1 MSKGTVLIVED
12 SQDVRNVMAEIVSL
26 FGYDVSVAG
35 DGLEAWHKLASFSYD
50 LIITD
55 MGMPKMGGEDLVR
68 NMRQGGI
75 DTPVILIAGIDIQ
88 KGKFG
93 GDTLT
98 NCRFVQKPFTIEDI
112 KQTISGL
119 LKTDNRYEKRKKA
132 KKLNR

>member
-1 MSKGTVLIVED
+1 MPKGTVLIAED

-35 DGLEAWHKLASFSYD
+35 DGLDAWHKMASFSFD

-55 MGMPKMGGEDLVR
+55 MGMPKMGGEDLVK

-75 DTPVILIAGIDIQ
+75 NTPVILIAGVDVQ
-88 KGKFG
+88 RGKFH

-98 NCRFVQKPFTIEDI
+98 NCSFVQKPFTIEDI
-112 KQTISGL
+112 KQAISGL
-119 LKTDNRYEKRKKA
+119 LKTDNRYGKRKKA
-132 KKLNR
+132 KKTK

>member
-1 MSKGTVLIVED
+1 MSEGKVLIVED

-35 DGLEAWHKLASFSYD
+35 DGLEAWNKIASFSYD

-68 NMRQGGI
+68 NMRQEDI
-75 DTPVILIAGIDIQ
+75 DTPVILVAGIDIR
-88 KGKFG
+88 KAKSSGK
-93 GDTLT
+93 TLT

-112 KQTISGL
+112 RQTISL
-119 LKTDNRYEKRKKA
+119 LLDTDREKKG

>member
-1 MSKGTVLIVED
+1 MSKGNVLIVED

-26 FGYDVSVAG
+26 FGYNVSVAK
-35 DGLEAWHKLASFSYD
+35 DGLDAWDKIASFSYD

-68 NMRQGGI
+68 NMRQDDI
-75 DTPVILIAGIDIQ
+75 NTPVILVAGVDIQ
-88 KGKFG
+88 RGIFSGKA
-93 GDTLT
+93 LI

-112 KQTISGL
+112 GQTISL
-119 LKTDNRYEKRKKA
+119 LLDTDVEKEKKQ